1 MGFRSFF
8 PTAGSSDLLCFL
20 PIAMKRLL
28 TILIAVLSVTSL
40 SGQTAQ
46 RWKKVT
52 LPAPYNA
59 GYYLDIFFLPSNPN
73 LGWACDQFQGYVVR
87 TTDGGNTWT
96 GSAVPGGAGC
106 HLEYIQFLDA
116 NTGYCSGPCGMFKS
130 TDGGATWFSI
140 KPTGSPNIWGGWF
153 KSATEGWF
161 TGGGCGSCTFLRTTD
176 GGATFT
182 TLTDV
187 SEPRSVLSDPY
198 WAADMAPGE
207 VFAIGSG
214 VLWKSNDDGVTWA
227 AHAYTGTN
235 SPWHEELAMVG
246 QSVLLPNAQ
255 ERCVGGVPA
264 TPGMR
269 FSTNRGTTWR
279 DFITGQAMYGT
290 FLHDAQ
296 RGWAAGTNE
305 AVYYTSNAGQSWT
318 KRSCGLDGADMDDV
332 FFVDDNNG
340 WVVGEGIF
348 RTAAA
353 LRTQTDTV
361 FSFRFV
367 CPDSTARDTVRFRNI
382 NWFTSPWSATI
393 TGTDAT
399 MFSITNGPLPA
410 TIGSCANQDVIVT
423 YRPTTRSAHS
433 AMLAVTFQEPD
444 TTLYV
449 QLEGLPYAPTANP
462 ADTLVTFTAPV
473 GQPLN
478 KTLVWRSS
486 SSTMLE
492 SIISIAYA
500 GGDTT
505 ISLIAGRYPEVVRSD
520 VTLTY
525 INCIPSDTGW
535 TQARFRVRLGPC
547 PRDTFITVR
556 IYGLSPIITSPT
568 GAFAAAGCKQ
578 SDTLRVPISNT
589 GNALLEIS
597 ALRID
602 NGASPA
608 FTIVGFT
615 SGRKGIPWKFS
626 VGERDTLLIVYA
638 PDKERDNTRL
648 EIVSNDL
655 TRKRGVKSPWYVN
668 LQGYSDRPRI
678 VVDKR
683 RVDFGSMCVGSVAE
697 RSIIVINSGFSFAT
711 ITPSVTSSVID
722 INPNRK
728 FEVKYLET
736 RQIIVTCSPSV
747 PGPFSD
753 TVYVRIAPCDT
764 VIPVIVT
771 GVVEQPEVM
780 IRPAVIADTGM
791 PGDTLRGR
799 AVITLAQGDS
809 VLISEIRISPLPSL
823 LRFVLPSLPRSLKRG
838 DSIVVDLAFSS
849 PVPTEYRGVI
859 EVVGSTSCTTRA
871 SSDIRFSVTSNEVQ
885 VSPDTLG
892 WEYRCSKRADEQRI
906 TVQAKGSVPVTVL
919 SARRRSANGPFFIT
933 GPGFP
938 MVVNPGEVK
947 AITVTFDPA
956 APGRYTDTIDI
967 ETDIPDVRPT
977 VPVTGSYLL
986 SDVAVDPRIV
996 GLGSAYVC
1004 EPERTFTVRVTNTGD
1019 LAHTVRLRTSVG
1031 LRNARLSRSTLAL
1044 RAGQTDSIDVQ
1055 VIPGDYP
1062 PNTRVSGLIYVE
1074 EYICGR
1080 IDSVLVDLFVKGP
1093 VAPLMTPDPLDVGV
1107 VTIGARAVGSVTIEN
1122 PSTDTMT
1129 IVRARLDPPVP
1140 EWSLTTSLN
1149 GQRIAP
1155 SGSTIADLEYVPV
1168 QAVRTST
1175 RLVLETISGCRDTT
1189 SSLVEGQGRE
1199 PRVPVTYRVP
1209 LRVNEYTV
1217 GPEDSLNIPIYLD
1230 ADVRGA
1236 LIDSLAWTLR
1246 YTSVNLTIDT
1256 VLSGSAPDANVVLDL
1271 QPGAIRFRAY
1281 RTGPDFGSIGT
1292 LSVLRCIAHSAIPDS
1307 TPLQITDIKAWSA
1320 EPTKLEHDD
1329 GYVIVD
1335 ACGPRFLID
1344 PTGRSR
1350 FSIQPPLPITSS
1362 TLPVSVDA
1370 EADDVMDVRLVDAL
1384 GQVAASFMRV
1394 RVGKGLSTHQFD
1406 ISQLASGTYTVVIQ
1420 SNSRSTLTQTVPIVR

>member
-8 PTAGSSDLLCFL
+8 PVAGTSDLLCFL
-20 PIAMKRLL
+20 PVAMKRLL
-28 TILIAVLSVTSL
+28 TILIAVLSVVSL

-52 LPAPYNA
+52 LPAPYDA

-73 LGWACDQFQGYVVR
+73 LGWACDQFRGYVVR
-87 TTDGGNTWT
+87 TTDGGNTWRGT
-96 GSAVPGGAGC
+96 AVPGAATC

-130 TDGGATWFSI
+130 TDGGVTWFSI
-140 KPTGSPNIWGGWF
+140 KPTGSPTIWGGWF

-161 TGGGCGSCTFLRTTD
+161 TGGGCASCTFLRTTD
-176 GGATFT
+176 GGTTFT
-182 TLTDV
+182 TVTDV

-198 WAADMAPGE
+198 WASDMAPGE

-214 VLWKSNDDGVTWA
+214 VLWRSNDDGVTWA
-227 AHAYTGTN
+227 VQAYTGTN
-235 SPWHEELAMVG
+235 SPWHEELAMIG

-255 ERCVGGVPA
+255 ERCVTGVLA

-279 DFITGQAMYGT
+279 DFISGEAMYGT
-290 FLHDAQ
+290 FLHDTQ

-318 KRSCGLDGADMDDV
+318 KQSCGLDGADMDDV
-332 FFVDDNNG
+332 FFLDDNNG

-348 RTAAA
+348 RTAPA
-353 LRTQTDTV
+353 LRTQTDTI

-382 NWFTSPWSATI
+382 NWFASPWTATI
-393 TGTDAT
+393 TGIDAA

-410 TIGSCANQDVIVT
+410 TIGSCANQNVIVT

-433 AMLAVTFQEPD
+433 AMLAVTFQQPD

-492 SIISIAYA
+492 SIISISYVS
-500 GGDTT
+500 GDTT

-525 INCIPSDTGW
+525 IICSPRDTGW

-556 IYGLSPIITSPT
+556 IYGLSPIITCPT
-568 GAFAAAGCKQ
+568 GAFVAAGCKQ

-589 GNALLEIS
+589 GNAPLEIS

-626 VGERDTLLIVYA
+626 VGELDTLLIVYA
-638 PDKERDNTRL
+638 PEKGRDNTTL
-648 EIVSNDL
+648 EIVNNDL
-655 TRKRGVKSPWYVN
+655 TRRRSAKSPWYVN
-668 LQGYSDRPRI
+668 LQGYSDRPRV

-683 RVDFGSMCVGSVAE
+683 AINLGSLCLGSLIERNINVTNIGFVQAAVTAYAETKVVVVRPTTTFDIIAGQTKQIVVG
-697 RSIIVINSGFSFAT
+697 F
-711 ITPSVTSSVID
+711 TPT
-722 INPNRK
+722 
-728 FEVKYLET
+728 
-736 RQIIVTCSPSV
+736 V
-747 PGPFSD
+747 PGAFSD

-764 VIPVIVT
+764 LIPVIVT

-791 PGDTLRGR
+791 PGDTLGGR

-809 VLISEIRISPLPSL
+809 VLISEIRISPLPAL

-838 DSIVVDLAFSS
+838 DSIVVDLRFSS

-859 EVVGSTSCTTRA
+859 EVVGATSCTTRA

-885 VSPDTLG
+885 VTPDTLG
-892 WEYRCSKRADEQRI
+892 WEYRCSKRTDEQRI
-906 TVQAKGSVPVTVL
+906 IVRAKGSVPVTVL
-919 SARRRSANGPFFIT
+919 SARRRSANGPFFVT

-938 MVVNPGEVK
+938 LVVFPGEEKSISVM
-947 AITVTFDPA
+947 FDPPV
-956 APGRYTDTIDI
+956 PGRYDDTIEI
-967 ETDIPDVRPT
+967 ETDIPDVRPA
-977 VPVTGSYLL
+977 VPVKGSFLL
-986 SDVAVDPRIV
+986 SDVSAEPSIV
-996 GLGSAYVC
+996 ALGSAYVC
-1004 EPERTFTVRVTNTGD
+1004 VPERTFTVRIKNTAD
-1019 LAHTVRLRTSVG
+1019 LAHTVRVRTSPG
-1031 LRNARLSRSTLAL
+1031 LRNAKLSRSTLAM

-1055 VIPGDYP
+1055 VLPGDYP

-1080 IDSVLVDLFVKGP
+1080 IDSVLVDLFVMGP
-1093 VAPLMTPDPLDVGV
+1093 VAPLMTPDPLDVGI

-1122 PSTDTMT
+1122 PSPDTMT
-1129 IVRARLDPPVP
+1129 IVRARLEPPIP
-1140 EWSLTTSLN
+1140 EWSLTTTLN
-1149 GQRIAP
+1149 GQRVAP
-1155 SGSTIADLEYVPV
+1155 SGSVIADLEYVPA
-1168 QAVRTST
+1168 QAVRSST
-1175 RLVLETISGCRDTT
+1175 RLVVETIAGCRDTT
-1189 SSLVEGQGRE
+1189 SSVVVGQGRE
-1199 PRVPVTYRVP
+1199 PKVPITYRIQ
-1209 LRVNEYTV
+1209 LRANEYSV
-1217 GPEDSLNIPIYLD
+1217 GPADTLNIPVYLD
-1230 ADVRGA
+1230 SDVRPA
-1236 LIDSLAWTLR
+1236 RIDSMTWTLQ
-1246 YTSVNLTIDT
+1246 YTKVNLTVDS
-1256 VLSGSAPDANVVLDL
+1256 VLAGTAPDANLGIEL
-1271 QPGAIRFRAY
+1271 QPGSIRFRAN
-1281 RTGPDFGSIGT
+1281 RSGPDFGAAGT
-1292 LSVLRCIAHSAIPDS
+1292 FAVLRCIAHKAIPDS
-1307 TPLQITDIKAWSA
+1307 TPLHFTDMQAWSV
-1320 EPTKLEHDD
+1320 EPTLFEHDD
-1329 GYVIVD
+1329 GYVITD
-1335 ACGPRFLID
+1335 ACGPRSMID
-1344 PTGRSR
+1344 LMGKSR
-1350 FSIQPPLPITSS
+1350 IAIQPPLPITSS
-1362 TLPVSVDA
+1362 TLPVRVDA
-1370 EADDVMDVRLVDAL
+1370 ETDDVMDIRLVDAL

-1406 ISQLASGTYTVVIQ
+1406 ISQLASGTYTVIIQ
-1420 SNSRSTLTQTVPIVR
+1420 SNSRSSLTLTVPIVR